1 MRGSPVLVCCVALT
15 IAACAREAA
24 DETASETAPETAA
37 GETQAEAPA
46 ATDETAPDETMPD
59 EPGALPC
66 LAENARDGEAWINKM
81 PGPGATPT
89 LHVQFKV
96 DARNGGDVF
105 TLVFRAADRA
115 MPPAYRYDL
124 VRTSAGM
131 LPAITEIAV
140 SYQEPNFV
148 EPELRAVI
156 VSCDGAPLIEISPV
170 EIVH

>member
-24 DETASETAPETAA
+24 DEAASETATKPAAAVGAPAEEEPAAADETAA
-37 GETQAEAPA
+37 AGA
-46 ATDETAPDETMPD
+46 A
-59 EPGALPC
+59 ALPC
-66 LAENARDGEAWINKM
+66 LAENAREGEAWINKM

-96 DARNGGDVF
+96 DARNSGDVF
-105 TLVFRAADRA
+105 TLVFRGADRA
-115 MPPAYRYDL
+115 LPPAYRYDL

-148 EPELRAVI
+148 EPSLRAVM

-170 EIVH
+170 EIVQ

>member
-1 MRGSPVLVCCVALT
+1 MKGSPVIVCCVALM
-15 IAACAREAA
+15 IAACARETSTEQAG
-24 DETASETAPETAA
+24 ETASEPAGETAA
-37 GETQAEAPA
+37 GETAAEEPGA
-46 ATDETAPDETMPD
+46 ADEMAADET
-59 EPGALPC
+59 GALPC